1 MKEIRI
7 ICPGKTKSDFINAGI
22 NEYIK
27 FLKSYAKIE
36 LIQIKQGTG
45 NRENIINE
53 ESDRILEKIKE
64 DITLLDI
71 QGKNLSSEE
80 FSQFINKENKLNF
93 VIGGHLGVSDKLK
106 QKAKYRI
113 SLSKMT
119 FTHEMS
125 RLILLEQIYRAF
137 AILKGKKYHY

>member
-7 ICPGKTKSDFINAGI
+7 IYPGKTKSDFINAGI

-53 ESDRILEKIKE
+53 ESDRILGKIKE

-71 QGKNLSSEE
+71 QGKNLKRRI
-80 FSQFINKENKLNF
+80 QPIY
-93 VIGGHLGVSDKLK
+93 K
-106 QKAKYRI
+106 QRK
-113 SLSKMT
+113 
-119 FTHEMS
+119 
-125 RLILLEQIYRAF
+125 
-137 AILKGKKYHY
+137 